1 MKSSVTSFILAS
13 FIGSFF
19 YLIFGWF
26 IFDFVLGSYTEAHT
40 IQLVGFKK
48 TNDFNFMFLILSCL
62 AYSILISTVLINV
75 KITSSLKA
83 FLFCSLLGVLIGCMA
98 DFYWYASSHFY
109 SNLIVVILDLFGAA
123 ISVGS
128 LGLVNHFILRN
139 SWINAKMNNK

>member
-1 MKSSVTSFILAS
+1 MKSSLPSFILAS

-48 TNDFNFMFLILSCL
+48 TNDFN
-62 AYSILISTVLINV
+62 V

-83 FLFCSLLGVLIGCMA
+83 FLFCSLLGVLIGCMT